1 MWPVCKKEFRQ
12 FFSSLTGIIAIA
24 VFLLL
29 NGLFLF
35 VFPDTNILDFGYA
48 TLDKFFDLAPWIL
61 TFLVPAITMRSF
73 AEEFKTGT
81 YEILQTKPL
90 GYAPVVGGKYLGSLL
105 IVVLALL
112 PTLLY
117 VFSMQSLSTGAIDT
131 RVPIGFYIGLVFSAA
146 VFALI
151 PTLCSRLIKNPV
163 TAFIV
168 HIFACFVL
176 FFLLY
181 VFSKSSISESN
192 GNINLEGTFDFY
204 FELFFLAVI
213 FAVIDTPF
221 RRLPSSSI
229 VTFLERTLACLA
241 LLLLIYKFSLLFLNT
256 NSAGIDMGG
265 TIGAYIGLFFL
276 AAVFTAIGICCS
288 SFTSN
293 AVVAFIVS
301 AFACFIL
308 YTGFNA
314 VSRIASL
321 AAGPGY
327 YIEMLGIDFHYR
339 SISRGVIDSRDI
351 IYFISVIAF
360 FLLFTQRNLIKRKP

>member
-35 VFPDTNILDFGYA
+35 VFPDSNILDFGYA

-61 TFLVPAITMRSF
+61 TFLVPAITMRSL
-73 AEEFKTGT
+73 ADEFKTGT

-112 PTLLY
+112 PTVLY
-117 VFSMQSLSTGAIDT
+117 AFSMQSLSAGD
-131 RVPIGFYIGLVFSAA
+131 
-146 VFALI
+146 
-151 PTLCSRLIKNPV
+151 
-163 TAFIV
+163 
-168 HIFACFVL
+168 
-176 FFLLY
+176 
-181 VFSKSSISESN
+181 
-192 GNINLEGTFDFY
+192 
-204 FELFFLAVI
+204 
-213 FAVIDTPF
+213 
-221 RRLPSSSI
+221 
-229 VTFLERTLACLA
+229 
-241 LLLLIYKFSLLFLNT
+241 
-256 NSAGIDMGG
+256 AGIDVGG

-288 SFTSN
+288 SLTSN

-321 AAGPGY
+321 ATGAGY